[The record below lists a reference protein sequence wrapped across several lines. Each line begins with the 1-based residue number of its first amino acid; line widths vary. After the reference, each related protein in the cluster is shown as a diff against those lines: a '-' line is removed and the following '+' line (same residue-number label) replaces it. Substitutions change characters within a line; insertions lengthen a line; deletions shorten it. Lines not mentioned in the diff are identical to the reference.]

1 MQEPII
7 VDGKPTREQFWS
19 IVRTLLK
26 IAGTVLA
33 AKGVV
38 DGIVWEAISGAVLT
52 VGPAIVELAKI
63 RIDQAKLRRLA
74 SMVDDAVARI
84 R

>member
-1 MQEPII
+1 MEEPII

-33 AKGVV
+33 AKGIV
-38 DGIVWEAISGAVLT
+38 DGVVWEAVSGAILA
-52 VGPAIVELAKI
+52 VGPAVAELVKI
-63 RIDQAKLRRLA
+63 RIDNAKLRKLA
-74 SMVDDAVARI
+74 DMVDDAVAII

>member
-1 MQEPII
+1 MEDPII
-7 VDGKPTREQFWS
+7 VNGKPTREQFWS

-26 IAGTVLA
+26 IAGTMLA

-38 DGIVWEAISGAVLT
+38 DGVIWEAVSGVVLA
-52 VGPAIVELAKI
+52 VGPAIVELVKI
-63 RIDQAKLRRLA
+63 GIDNAKLRKLA
-74 SMVDDAVARI
+74 SLVDDAVAMI

>member
-7 VDGKPTREQFWS
+7 VNGKPTLEQFWS

-26 IAGTVLA
+26 VAGTMLA

-38 DGIVWEAISGAVLT
+38 DGVIWEAISGAVLA
-52 VGPAIVELAKI
+52 VGPAIVELIKI
-63 RIDQAKLRRLA
+63 SIDNAKLRKLA
-74 SMVDDAVARI
+74 NMVDDAVAKVR
-84 R
+84 

>member
-7 VDGKPTREQFWS
+7 VNGKPTREQFWS

-26 IAGTVLA
+26 IAGTMLA
-33 AKGVV
+33 AKGMV
-38 DGIVWEAISGAVLT
+38 DGVIWEAVSGAVLA
-52 VGPAIVELAKI
+52 VGPAVVELIKI
-63 RIDQAKLRRLA
+63 RIDNAKLRKLA
-74 SMVDDAVARI
+74 NLVDDAVARV

>member
-1 MQEPII
+1 MPEPII
-7 VDGKPTREQFWS
+7 VNGRPTREQAWS

-33 AKGVV
+33 ARGMV
-38 DGIVWEAISGAVLT
+38 DGVIWEAVSGVILAI
-52 VGPAIVELAKI
+52 GPAIVELVKI
-63 RIDQAKLRRLA
+63 RIDNAKLRKLA
-74 SMVDDAVARI
+74 NLVDDAVARV

>member
-1 MQEPII
+1 MEEPII
-7 VDGKPTREQFWS
+7 VNGKPTREQLWS

-26 IAGTVLA
+26 IAGTMLA

-38 DGIVWEAISGAVLT
+38 DGVIWEAVSGAVLA
-52 VGPAIVELAKI
+52 VGPAIVELVKI
-63 RIDQAKLRRLA
+63 SIDNAKLRKLA
-74 SMVDDAVARI
+74 SLVDDAVARV